1 MKRLFLSISS
11 YYLTI
16 VLLLM
21 PIDFTNITPFAF
33 LTIEN
38 ATLRMVTKAVF
49 LMSLGMVFAL
59 VLLKLITRN
68 HSDNIEIRIIKPL
81 ESSVIP
87 TYIGLFVI
95 ILNDLELN
103 IKTTLI
109 LVLLFMLWTLFERNY
124 YFNIFWA
131 MWGYRFY
138 EAEDINGNIITLIS
152 KTKDMKNTNKS
163 RKIDNLA
170 RVNNFTFIEVTK

>member
-68 HSDNIEIRIIKPL
+68 HS
-81 ESSVIP
+81 
-87 TYIGLFVI
+87 
-95 ILNDLELN
+95 
-103 IKTTLI
+103 
-109 LVLLFMLWTLFERNY
+109 
-124 YFNIFWA
+124 
-131 MWGYRFY
+131 
-138 EAEDINGNIITLIS
+138 
-152 KTKDMKNTNKS
+152 
-163 RKIDNLA
+163 
-170 RVNNFTFIEVTK
+170 